1 VSQDRGAGSL
11 GAVSHNDIVILE
23 HTAVGLVLA
32 YAFGYERKLRGA
44 PAGERTFAII
54 GAAAALMTAVVAK
67 SSPQAVAGI
76 ITGIGFIGAGVV
88 LHADGTM
95 VRGITTA
102 ASIYAAAVLGVVA
115 GYGYLLDATI
125 VTAGMVLL
133 AESKHAAIFKWL
145 DPGTLA
151 HRFQPD
157 SDHLDPT
164 AEIAHE
170 PAPPPERDA

>member
-1 VSQDRGAGSL
+1 M
-11 GAVSHNDIVILE
+11 SHHDIVILE
-23 HTAVGLVLA
+23 RAAVGLLLA

-54 GAAAALMTAVVAK
+54 GAAAAVMTAVVSK

-88 LHADGTM
+88 LHAGGTM

-102 ASIYAAAVLGVVA
+102 ASIYAVAVLGIVA

-125 VTAGMVLL
+125 VTAGMIVM
-133 AESKHAAIFKWL
+133 AETKHAAIFGWL
-145 DPGTLA
+145 DPDRLA
-151 HRFQPD
+151 RRFQPD
-157 SDHLDPT
+157 SDHLDGAASRSDEPT
-164 AEIAHE
+164 T
-170 PAPPPERDA
+170 